1 MKNNINEFCTQFITN
16 RDALKKAVRFESSF
30 IYPAAANKLTAAGV
44 SVNADEFKEC
54 KTILKKSISSASY
67 LRGHSE
73 LPILTEMYL
82 SGDPQ
87 GAAERIEE
95 TYSILKKHF
104 SRSEYLA
111 FLAILVGNNADAR
124 QSEEIGT
131 RAKRL
136 YDMMKKK
143 HPFLTNSADSTMSG
157 FMAMSDK
164 SDEQLITDC
173 EECFDILKKTF
184 SDKDAVQSCAQ
195 LFSITEGSN
204 QEKARKMTKLY
215 NTLKDAGRK
224 FDKHYG
230 LPVLAAVSICERD
243 VKTIADTMFEVDEFL
258 SKQKGYGILST
269 DKRTRLLH
277 AAMLTLS
284 FYCGSENSQTS
295 TLAMMAAQQAAECA
309 MIACVI
315 AASNAAA
322 ASSN

>member
-1 MKNNINEFCTQFITN
+1 MKNNINEFCTQFIIN
-16 RDALKKAVRFESSF
+16 RDVLKKAVRFESSF
-30 IYPAAANKLTAAGV
+30 FYPTAANKLTAAGV
-44 SVNADEFKEC
+44 VVDEDEFKEC
-54 KTILKKSISSASY
+54 KKILKKSISSISY

-73 LPILTEMYL
+73 LTILTEMYL

-87 GAAERIEE
+87 GAAERIVE

-104 SRSEYLA
+104 SSSEYLA
-111 FLAILVGNNADAR
+111 FLAILLGNNADAK

-131 RAKRL
+131 RARRL

-143 HPFLTNSADSTMSG
+143 HPILTNSADSTMSG
-157 FMAMSDK
+157 FMALSDK
-164 SDEQLITDC
+164 SDEQLIEDC
-173 EECFDILKKTF
+173 EECFNILKKTF

-195 LFSITEGSN
+195 LFSITEGDNS
-204 QEKARKMTKLY
+204 EKADKMTELY
-215 NTLKDAGRK
+215 DTLKEAGRK

-230 LPVLAAVSICERD
+230 LPVLAAVSICDRD
-243 VKTIADTMFEVDEFL
+243 VKTIADTMLEADAFL
-258 SKQKGYGILST
+258 SKQKGYGALST

-284 FYCGSENSQTS
+284 FYCGSENSQAA

-309 MIACVI
+309 MIACI
-315 AASNAAA
+315 AASSAAA